1 VVSTKSVP
9 QGVTALLAF
18 NPETPWQEN
27 IEAMTAALEEDTSI
41 EVAAAVRGATISD
54 VAVIEGQYIGLLE
67 GQLVASE
74 ATSEQ
79 ALKSVLNLVGLS
91 SDSIV
96 SIYFG
101 SARTL
106 SDAQAIASELENE
119 YPGIQVDIIEGGQF
133 HQEYLASV
141 E

>member
-1 VVSTKSVP
+1 
-9 QGVTALLAF
+9 
-18 NPETPWQEN
+18 
-27 IEAMTAALEEDTSI
+27 
-41 EVAAAVRGATISD
+41 
-54 VAVIEGQYIGLLE
+54 
-67 GQLVASE
+67 
-74 ATSEQ
+74 
-79 ALKSVLNLVGLS
+79 VLNLVGLS

-119 YPGIQVDIIEGGQF
+119 YPGIQVDIIESGQF